1 MVERSPDCRRRETHP
16 SGQNALSTRGGA
28 PRLSSAQPEVG
39 IKESGS
45 RLDLREQSVEDRL
58 QISKVRSN
66 MKPQIKMAVW
76 VAFATIALCGGL
88 WAQAAQE
95 SDPKARAGKSDL
107 MSRVTI
113 EVSGGE
119 KSTPVENAS
128 VYLKYVEEHKL
139 KKDKKVELNVKT
151 NRDGTAHIPE
161 TPTGRVLIQVVADGW
176 KTYGRW
182 YDITEA
188 KQTIKVHLEKPP
200 RWY

>member
-1 MVERSPDCRRRETHP
+1 MRSKMKQRIEM
-16 SGQNALSTRGGA
+16 GLGA
-28 PRLSSAQPEVG
+28 
-39 IKESGS
+39 
-45 RLDLREQSVEDRL
+45 
-58 QISKVRSN
+58 
-66 MKPQIKMAVW
+66 MFAVL
-76 VAFATIALCGGL
+76 ALCVGL
-88 WAQAAQE
+88 WAQSAQE
-95 SDPKARAGKSDL
+95 RDAKAHTGKSDPT
-107 MSRVTI
+107 SRVTI

-119 KSTPVENAS
+119 KDTPVENAS

-161 TPTGRVLIQVVADGW
+161 APTGRVLIQVVADGW